1 MVIIFTSVQNVRWGS
16 RAVVRFSKMSLIMHC
31 DFETGTQNQ
40 HFKNTLLVGR
50 EVPQKKS
57 TVLYSVYAL
66 DNVDN
71 SGRPLMHEDLSET
84 TE

>member
-1 MVIIFTSVQNVRWGS
+1 
-16 RAVVRFSKMSLIMHC
+16 MSLIMHC

-40 HFKNTLLVGR
+40 HFKNTLLV
-50 EVPQKKS
+50 PQKE
-57 TVLYSVYAL
+57 YSVYAL

-71 SGRPLMHEDLSET
+71 SGRPLRHEDLSET